1 MTSFG
6 LFDVF
11 WFVTGLASEMK
22 RSCGRERVEVR
33 GGRHQ
38 RC

>member
-1 MTSFG
+1 
-6 LFDVF
+6 
-11 WFVTGLASEMK
+11 MK
-22 RSCGRERVEVR
+22 RSCERERVEVR